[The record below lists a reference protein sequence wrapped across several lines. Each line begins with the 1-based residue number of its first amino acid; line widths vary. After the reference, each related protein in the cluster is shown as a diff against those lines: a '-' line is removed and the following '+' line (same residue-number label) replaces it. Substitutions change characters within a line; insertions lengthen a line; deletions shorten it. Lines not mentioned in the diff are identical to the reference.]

1 MSDVTGRSEEEIL
14 DYENGLAAQES
25 LSSPRQEAYLDAY
38 RVAAMRAID
47 ERLGSQWLRDEE
59 HRLRHMTVPDLVGY
73 STRGTGSSALDPEAS
88 GFPTG
93 DLDLALAY
101 GEALLEDVA
110 VRHPGVGLSSDGKPQ
125 AETVEA
131 SDGDEV
137 ATVARGLV
145 LAAAFDVFLERA
157 LEAEGELAETGH
169 SVGAACR
176 YDFVSV
182 VDADGHVRRNV
193 CAVIDDGDGGRFT
206 LDLDFPA
213 VLDVV
218 RSGGQRPLS
227 DRVRVASYAV
237 ALLGDAVCLLGLGK
251 TLRSDVVG
259 LLGEAVRLLRSL
271 VREARKE
278 QAPDASGSADDIDDE
293 ARIDAAHG
301 FSQVKDDSAQSGD
314 SGWPPTD
321 SGGKSIDEVSV
332 DSAGTDHQGLLDD
345 RGKR

>member
-1 MSDVTGRSEEEIL
+1 VMPDVTGWSEEDL
-14 DYENGLAAQES
+14 
-25 LSSPRQEAYLDAY
+25 
-38 RVAAMRAID
+38 ID
-47 ERLGSQWLRDEE
+47 
-59 HRLRHMTVPDLVGY
+59 Y
-73 STRGTGSSALDPEAS
+73 STRGTGSSVLGPEAS
-88 GFPTG
+88 GRLAG

-125 AETVEA
+125 VETVEA

-157 LEAEGELAETGH
+157 LEAEGELAEAGH

-278 QAPDASGSADDIDDE
+278 QSPDASGSADDIDDE

-301 FSQVKDDSAQSGD
+301 FSRVKGDGAQG
-314 SGWPPTD
+314 GEPWRPPVD
-321 SGGKSIDEVSV
+321 GAGKSTEEASDGSVGIDRRALP
-332 DSAGTDHQGLLDD
+332 AG
-345 RGKR
+345 RCPR

>member
-1 MSDVTGRSEEEIL
+1 MPDVTGWSEEDL
-14 DYENGLAAQES
+14 
-25 LSSPRQEAYLDAY
+25 
-38 RVAAMRAID
+38 ID
-47 ERLGSQWLRDEE
+47 
-59 HRLRHMTVPDLVGY
+59 Y
-73 STRGTGSSALDPEAS
+73 STRGMGSSVLGPEAS
-88 GFPTG
+88 GRLAG

-110 VRHPGVGLSSDGKPQ
+110 VRHPGVGLSSDGEPQ

-137 ATVARGLV
+137 ATVVRGLV

-157 LEAEGELAETGH
+157 LEAEGELAESGH

-182 VDADGHVRRNV
+182 VDADGHVRRSV
-193 CAVIDDGDGGRFT
+193 CAVIDDGDGGRLT

-278 QAPDASGSADDIDDE
+278 QSPDASGSADDIDDE

-301 FSQVKDDSAQSGD
+301 FSRVKGDGAQG
-314 SGWPPTD
+314 GEPWRPPVD
-321 SGGKSIDEVSV
+321 GAGKSTEEASDGSVGIDRRALP
-332 DSAGTDHQGLLDD
+332 AG
-345 RGKR
+345 RCSR

>member
-1 MSDVTGRSEEEIL
+1 MPDVTGWSEEDL
-14 DYENGLAAQES
+14 
-25 LSSPRQEAYLDAY
+25 
-38 RVAAMRAID
+38 ID
-47 ERLGSQWLRDEE
+47 
-59 HRLRHMTVPDLVGY
+59 Y
-73 STRGTGSSALDPEAS
+73 STRGMGSSVLGPEAS
-88 GFPTG
+88 GRLAG

-110 VRHPGVGLSSDGKPQ
+110 VRHPGVGLSSDGEPQ

-137 ATVARGLV
+137 ATVVRGLV

-157 LEAEGELAETGH
+157 LEAEGELAESGH

-182 VDADGHVRRNV
+182 VDADGHVRRSV

-278 QAPDASGSADDIDDE
+278 QSPDASGSADDIDDE

-301 FSQVKDDSAQSGD
+301 FSRVKGDGAQG
-314 SGWPPTD
+314 GEPWRPPVD
-321 SGGKSIDEVSV
+321 GAGKSTEEASDGSVGIDRRALP
-332 DSAGTDHQGLLDD
+332 AG
-345 RGKR
+345 RCSR